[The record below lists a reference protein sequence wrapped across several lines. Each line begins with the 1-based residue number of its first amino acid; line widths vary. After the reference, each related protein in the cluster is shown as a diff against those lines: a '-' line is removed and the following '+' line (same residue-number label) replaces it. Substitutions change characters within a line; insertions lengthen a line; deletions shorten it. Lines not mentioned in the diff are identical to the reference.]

1 MVLPVVCLQL
11 MIRRPF
17 SCVYVCAVSKG
28 EFSNLCSFSCP
39 NLHGSCFF
47 VCEDSKTPFV
57 QLSALSGTLD
67 GGSAALGYLSC
78 AVRAA
83 IAYSLFQ
90 HLQIMFRSIPAIS
103 VLAAQ

>member
-1 MVLPVVCLQL
+1 MVLPVVGPQL

-28 EFSNLCSFSCP
+28 DFQFGQFQLSEFAWFVL
-39 NLHGSCFF
+39 FF

-57 QLSALSGTLD
+57 QLSGLSGTLD
-67 GGSAALGYLSC
+67 RGSAALGYLSC
-78 AVRAA
+78 AVCSA
-83 IAYSLFQ
+83 IAHSLVQ